1 MVAVVVVS
9 GMVWLVV
16 VAVVVVVVVVVVLEP
31 SQLTHTIPNISTS
44 EILMRFI

>member
-16 VAVVVVVVVVVVLEP
+16 VAVVVVVVVLEP